1 MSGDVNAWMHALYD
15 RHVRP
20 MGQPAFLKAVRALS
34 VRYVERRR
42 QLHHRSPIDSAG
54 KRAAFAGFF
63 APLHF
68 VTTAAIVA
76 DLEFGQLPIETIV
89 DLGCGTGAAGGA
101 WAMALPTAPALL
113 GVDVNSWSVDE
124 TNWTW
129 RALGLR
135 GRARRGDLV
144 KTCVRLRE
152 PGRRSTA
159 IVLGWVVN
167 ELDPA
172 VRDVLLPQLV
182 ELGRGG
188 TAILV
193 IEPAAR
199 SVTAPWWDRW
209 AGAFAEAQGLAR
221 EWHFTVPLPERLAQL
236 DRAAGFRREELSARS
251 LSLRGST

>member
-1 MSGDVNAWMHALYD
+1 MSGDVNIWMQALYD

-20 MGQPAFLKAVRALS
+20 IGQPAFLKAVRALS

-42 QLHHRSPIDSAG
+42 QLHDRSPIDSAG

-76 DLEFGQLPIETIV
+76 DLEFGKLSIDTIV

-101 WAMALPTAPALL
+101 WAMAFSTQPVLI
-113 GVDVNSWSVDE
+113 GVDMNPWSVDE

-135 GRARRGDLV
+135 GHARRGDLV
-144 KTCVRLRE
+144 KTCARLRE
-152 PGRRSTA
+152 RGHRSTGIMLA
-159 IVLGWVVN
+159 WAVN

-172 VRDVLLPQLV
+172 RRDVLLPLLV

-188 TAILV
+188 TAILI

-199 SVTAPWWDRW
+199 SVTPWWDRW
-209 AGAFAEAQGLAR
+209 AAAFAEAQGLAR
-221 EWHFTVPLPERLAQL
+221 EWHLTVPLPKRLAEL

-251 LSLRGST
+251 LSLRGNT